1 MGLTLLV
8 LVLGGLYEFLSAG
21 ERAAATARN
30 TFQAQSELR
39 AALDAMVDEI
49 RWAERAKDASGTCV
63 SVLIPQN
70 TPFSA
75 TSPYTATFAYDVA
88 NDTVLR
94 KTINGDVSGEC
105 ASLTGA
111 QPVAYNIVK
120 PNGSN
125 GMVVEFFDSTNT
137 LLGLPI
143 ADLNAVARVRVTITA
158 TRSTSSREL
167 VGDVALRAR

>member
-1 MGLTLLV
+1 MGLVLLV

-49 RWAERAKDASGTCV
+49 RWAERANGASATCV

-75 TSPYTATFAYDVA
+75 TSPYTATFAYDAA

-94 KTINGDVSGEC
+94 KTINGNVSGEC

-137 LLGLPI
+137 LLGLPV
-143 ADLNAVARVRVTITA
+143 ADLNAVARVRLTITA
-158 TRSTSSREL
+158 TRSNSSREL